1 MEDDYL
7 IMDDDYLK
15 LDSNEIIERVRCRMG
30 VVDPIIQVTIE
41 EIVEQVN
48 RRVQF
53 PISRDRMD

>member
-1 MEDDYL
+1 
-7 IMDDDYLK
+7 MDDDYLK
-15 LDSNEIIERVRCRMG
+15 LDAKEIIERVRCRMG
-30 VVDPIIQVTIE
+30 VVDPIIQAAIE